1 MSVFYIGSYSCTM
14 AANKIHKFINFY
26 DNNKRLNSKWKHY
39 IICRCVYRSFE
50 TSEII
55 SIYNLDKTVESIW
68 ISYELLYNIIPY
80 I

>member
-1 MSVFYIGSYSCTM
+1 M

-26 DNNKRLNSKWKHY
+26 DNNKRLNSKWKPY

-55 SIYNLDKTVESIW
+55 SIYNLDKTVETKVSEYLMNYCI
-68 ISYELLYNIIPY
+68 ILYHIY
-80 I
+80 RL